1 MMEMRVVVEKTT
13 GGNFF
18 EGFDDIY
25 IVWHAYCCPN
35 NMRRLSMLDAFIIEQ
50 LKKETEEV
58 QPLPLTLELPEFEEK
73 EEEKES
79 NKKEDTVRE
88 ITVFRF

>member
-1 MMEMRVVVEKTT
+1 
-13 GGNFF
+13 
-18 EGFDDIY
+18 
-25 IVWHAYCCPN
+25 
-35 NMRRLSMLDAFIIEQ
+35 MLDAFIIER

-79 NKKEDTVRE
+79 NKKKDSVRE
-88 ITVFRF
+88 IAVIRF